1 MATWRKTVNLALT
14 LILAGMALHA
24 RQGDTIESLVKRIH
38 ETAVVVPKPR
48 PFHVDLAR
56 EVATVTRTLHYS
68 RRRMDRATS
77 KEWFDEFF
85 AMLDRNRTFLLAS
98 DIDEF
103 RNFERTLATQV
114 YRSGRIQF
122 AFDVYARLLQRIK
135 QWAEY
140 AVAHLDDDFDFT
152 KEETIVLDRRKEP
165 WAKDIAELEEL
176 WRKRLK
182 NSLLLLVIE
191 REMREERRTAKAADG
206 EALKKPEPKV
216 ADGEAPKKPEPK
228 VADGDAPAPEA
239 GGKEPVAQAPDAA
252 KPEEE
257 PDPKLTVLKR
267 YEQYLTRRADVSAVE
282 VLEMFLTSLTHIY
295 DPHSTYMAPAT
306 NEDFNIDM
314 RRSLTGIGARL
325 TTEDGYVKVIDILP
339 GGPAERDGRLKPGDR
354 IVAVAQQGQPAEDV
368 IDKPITK
375 VVQKIRGEKGT
386 TILLTILEKDTNHK
400 TIIDLV
406 RDVVKLEDG
415 SAKSEVQEINLPG
428 AEPAK
433 GKVAVIY
440 LPSFYRDFQAAS
452 RGRDFKSSGND
463 IRRLITEAGGSKLD
477 GVILDLRANGGGALE
492 EAIAIAGLFFGE
504 GPVVQ
509 VREVVGR
516 PRVRFD
522 RDLGT
527 AYDGAL
533 VVLVDKSSASA
544 SEIVAA
550 ALQDYHRAV
559 VVGDASTHG
568 KGTVQ
573 QKMNL
578 NDRFRSNPQYAS
590 EKAGAL
596 KLTLAKYY
604 RVTGGSTQLRGV
616 VPDVV
621 LPSYTDHMEMGEAK
635 IPHAMPWDEIQPA
648 RFSCKV
654 DVRPYLPEL
663 RKRSEARRAAD
674 PDFQQM
680 VADINHYGE
689 RRKRKTLSLN
699 RDSRRTLIQ
708 EEEEWSKKLREARLA
723 GKNRRKQG
731 GKPKEGTAPKKE
743 AAGGGDLVLKEAL
756 AVLADMISL
765 SHDPDFKAVAA
776 NDAALEVEA
785 GDLENELQ

>member
-1 MATWRKTVNLALT
+1 
-14 LILAGMALHA
+14 
-24 RQGDTIESLVKRIH
+24 
-38 ETAVVVPKPR
+38 
-48 PFHVDLAR
+48 
-56 EVATVTRTLHYS
+56 
-68 RRRMDRATS
+68 
-77 KEWFDEFF
+77 
-85 AMLDRNRTFLLAS
+85 
-98 DIDEF
+98 
-103 RNFERTLATQV
+103 
-114 YRSGRIQF
+114 
-122 AFDVYARLLQRIK
+122 
-135 QWAEY
+135 
-140 AVAHLDDDFDFT
+140 
-152 KEETIVLDRRKEP
+152 
-165 WAKDIAELEEL
+165 
-176 WRKRLK
+176 
-182 NSLLLLVIE
+182 
-191 REMREERRTAKAADG
+191 
-206 EALKKPEPKV
+206 
-216 ADGEAPKKPEPK
+216 
-228 VADGDAPAPEA
+228 
-239 GGKEPVAQAPDAA
+239 
-252 KPEEE
+252 
-257 PDPKLTVLKR
+257 
-267 YEQYLTRRADVSAVE
+267 
-282 VLEMFLTSLTHIY
+282 
-295 DPHSTYMAPAT
+295 MAPAT

-428 AEPAK
+428 EEPAK

-452 RGRDFKSSGND
+452 IGRDFKSSGND

-776 NDAALEVEA
+776 NDAAPEAEA